1 MLGFSYSSSNKSK
14 VHLRPKKK
22 EEMRIA
28 RLGPINQEKPAVIVS
43 DTEAVFVDDVISD
56 FNRIELENSAISK
69 VEKLDLSSR
78 PKVKISDF
86 RIGSPVARPTKVICV
101 GLNYAKHA
109 VESGMTAPAEPVIFM
124 KAPDTVIGANDDV
137 VVPPNSQ
144 KTDYEVELC
153 VVIGKNALYLKSPED
168 AAAHILGYT
177 ISQDISERHWQIER
191 SGQWV
196 KGKSFPTFNPMG
208 PWIVTKDELAK
219 NGLDPSNLALSCT
232 IDGEVRQNSRTDDL
246 IFGINHCVWYISQ
259 FMELKAGDVINTGT
273 PEGVGFGFRPEKYL
287 KGGENIVTT
296 IEGIGTIKNKVVNY
310 K

>member
-1 MLGFSYSSSNKSK
+1 MLRFSYSSSLAPKL
-14 VHLRPKKK
+14 HLNRNVRN
-22 EEMRIA
+22 MRIA
-28 RLGPINQEKPAVIVS
+28 RLGQIYKEKPAVVVS
-43 DTEAVFVDDVISD
+43 DTEAVFVDDLISD
-56 FNRIELENSAISK
+56 FNRVELENGAM
-69 VEKLDLSSR
+69 EKLAKADLSAR
-78 PKVKISDF
+78 PKVKISDY

-109 VESGMTAPAEPVIFM
+109 VETGATPPAEPVVFM
-124 KAPDTVIGANDDV
+124 KAPDTVIGPNDEI
-137 VVPPNSQ
+137 VVPPNSL

-168 AAAHILGYT
+168 ASNYILGYT
-177 ISQDISERHWQIER
+177 ISQDVSERHWQIER

-196 KGKSFPTFNPMG
+196 KGKSFPSFNPMG
-208 PWIVTKDELAK
+208 PWIVTADELTK
-219 NGLDPSNLALSCT
+219 NKLDPNNLSLSCT
-232 IDGEVRQNSRTDDL
+232 IDGEVRQNSRTNDL
-246 IFGINHCVWYISQ
+246 IFGINHCIWYISQ

-273 PEGVGFGFRPEKYL
+273 PEGVGMGFKPEKYL